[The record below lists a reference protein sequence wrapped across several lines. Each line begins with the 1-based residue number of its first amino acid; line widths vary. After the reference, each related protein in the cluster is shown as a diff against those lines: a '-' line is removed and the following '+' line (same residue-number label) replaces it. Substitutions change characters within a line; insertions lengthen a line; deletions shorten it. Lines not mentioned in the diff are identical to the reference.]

1 MRFGSEFRDG
11 DDSYG
16 INVAAV
22 RELLP
27 YRTVQPMPVFRGN
40 GGVVTE
46 IAKTNGTLIAI
57 LDFGRIK
64 SDVNPNSHTRE
75 GTYATA

>member
-1 MRFGSEFRDG
+1 MKLKSEFRKG

-22 RELLP
+22 LELLS
-27 YRTVQPMPVFRGN
+27 YQTVQLMPVFRGN
-40 GGVVTE
+40 GGVATE
-46 IAKTNGTLIAI
+46 IAKTNGTLIVI